1 MTWFMTLK
9 ECFIL
14 FRKDL
19 VKKGI
24 KKIEIIINLVF
35 KELFTLLYEKECIEK
50 YDELIDFEDDL
61 EKIIQHKI
69 EKQKDKF

>member
-1 MTWFMTLK
+1 M
-9 ECFIL
+9 
-14 FRKDL
+14 
-19 VKKGI
+19 
-24 KKIEIIINLVF
+24 VF